1 MKRWN
6 KREINRME
14 MLHLLGMIYAQ
25 TSVGFGKVTLRKLIR
40 EKGKPSVQGKEND
53 IAKAL
58 ITSGLLLYEG
68 NGRARRF
75 RWNFKDFGAASLPIA
90 DMMIHET
97 ENQVRIRARECQ
109 RRRYKRINV
118 DN

>member
-1 MKRWN
+1 MRWN
-6 KREINRME
+6 KRIIDRME

-40 EKGKPSVQGKEND
+40 EQGKPSVQGKEND
-53 IAKAL
+53 IVKAL
-58 ITSGLLLYEG
+58 STSGLLLYEG

-75 RWNFKDFGAASLPIA
+75 RWNFKDFGAVSLPIA

-97 ENQVRIRARECQ
+97 ENQVRIRARESQ